1 MDFFRLWVFQTGIF
15 KVIDSKVLNASSGRK
30 KMKWSLVTAY
40 AIFIFIL
47 SSLSN
52 PSPVPISDIF
62 MVDKLAHFIEYA
74 IFGFLLF
81 AALYE
86 GMATKKAAFFSVV
99 MAVIY
104 GATDEFHQYFVA
116 DRNSDLFDLLADSLG
131 GVAGTAAGV
140 LLKGGW
146 LEQG

>member
-1 MDFFRLWVFQTGIF
+1 M
-15 KVIDSKVLNASSGRK
+15 IDSKILNANSGRK
-30 KMKWSLVTAY
+30 KMKWSLVAAY
-40 AIFIFIL
+40 AILIFIL

-52 PSPVPISDIF
+52 PSPLSIPDIF
-62 MVDKLAHFIEYA
+62 MADKLIHFIEYA

-86 GMATKKAAFFSVV
+86 GMAIKKAALFSVV
-99 MAVIY
+99 IAAIY

-131 GVAGTAAGV
+131 GVAGTATGV
-140 LLKGGW
+140 LLKGGR
-146 LEQG
+146 LE